1 MNNSDAYTYYFPITV
16 RYSDLDPQEHVNNA
30 VYLSYLES
38 ARLGYY
44 QAVGI
49 WDAEKRVKTG
59 MVVARIE
66 IDYLAPITLGQSIQ
80 VGLRLE
86 RMGNKSLTFAFLIE
100 SVSKGKALARGTS
113 VMVAYDNQTQRSV
126 PISKNWRKKFNLFEG
141 WENQDDIT

>member
-1 MNNSDAYTYYFPITV
+1 MFTYYYPITI

-44 QAVGI
+44 KEVGI
-49 WDAEKRVKTG
+49 WDAEKGIKTG

-80 VGLRLE
+80 VGLRVE

-100 SVSKGKALARGTS
+100 SVSSGKALARGIS
-113 VMVAYDNQTQRSV
+113 VMVAYDNQTERSI
-126 PISKNWRKKFNLFEG
+126 PLPEDWRRLINLFEEREG
-141 WENQDDIT
+141 TK